1 VLVRHGIRV
10 VDAFN
15 PHECFVCRD
24 YRVGCPVGAQEAG
37 WTFRRM
43 KMVTSCI
50 RFQPNISSAEGF
62 TPYSF
67 SINRASVSRSCGF
80 RPRSSN
86 SVCPGCT
93 SAIGRPLRPATNP
106 QMVSSGENRTGS
118 FQARS
123 KNACAPLTLPSKG
136 QGRNRGSEL
145 SISYCCNAAYDFLV
159 FSSTGSA
166 CTRTACSR
174 CADSKLWYISPDSR
188 LVC

>member
-1 VLVRHGIRV
+1 MVARHGIRV
-10 VDAFN
+10 VDGLN
-15 PHECFVCRD
+15 PQECFVCLD
-24 YRVGCPVGAQEAG
+24 YRVGCPVGAQEVG
-37 WTFRRM
+37 WTFTRM
-43 KMVTSCI
+43 KVVTSCI

-80 RPRSSN
+80 RPRSSK
-86 SVCPGCT
+86 SVFPGCT

-106 QMVSSGENRTGS
+106 QMVSSGENMAGR

-123 KNACAPLTLPSKG
+123 KDACAPLTLSSKG

-145 SISYCCNAAYDFLV
+145 SITYCCIAAYDFLS

-166 CTRTACSR
+166 CTCQRT
-174 CADSKLWYISPDSR
+174 IEMSPCLR
-188 LVC
+188 H